1 MRRLATAC
9 AALVVAAALLA
20 CAGPAS
26 ASTSQESQLQDDPLL
41 VYRSPAQVAA
51 TLDEL
56 KALGVDRIRVTVL
69 WRLVAPDPAS
79 QAKPAGF
86 DGSNPEAYPGGT
98 WNRYDAIVRLAAER
112 GIAVHFNPTAP
123 APSWATG
130 NPARADLE
138 ETDEPSPAEFGA
150 FVTAVARRYDG
161 TYDPCAAD
169 RYCDPF
175 ALPGGGTN
183 RGALPR
189 VAFWS
194 LWNEPNQA
202 AWLSPQNDTTRAVAA
217 RIYRGLL
224 AAGWNALNATGHTPK
239 RDTILFG
246 ELAPK
251 GQSGAGVSDNVKPL
265 AFLRALYCVDTKFK
279 PLRGGAATA
288 LGCPTSNQKSAFRA
302 ANPALF
308 AASGLAHHPYALL
321 EPPARVS
328 SDKDFAVLADTPRL
342 LKTLD
347 GAVRAYGKKRKL
359 GVWLTEYGYQT
370 KPPDPFG
377 VPPSTQA
384 AYLNEAEYMAYR
396 SSRIRSWSQFLLV
409 DDGPIT
415 SEPVGSPRY
424 WGTFQTG
431 LIGLDGRHKPAY
443 DAYRLPIFVP
453 SPRSRSG
460 RFSVWGGVRPAS
472 NGKKQRVT
480 LQYRRRGSGAF
491 AKLRTVTTKNARGYV
506 QTKVKLRASGQLRLS
521 WNGSTSRVVSVTV
534 KR

>member
-1 MRRLATAC
+1 MRRLTTAC
-9 AALVVAAALLA
+9 ALLAVTLLA
-20 CAGPAS
+20 CAAPAS

-41 VYRSPAQVAA
+41 VYKSPAQVAS

-56 KALGVDRIRVTVL
+56 KSLGVDRIRVTVL
-69 WRLVAPDPAS
+69 WRLVAPDATS
-79 QAKPAGF
+79 QTKPAGF
-86 DGSNPEAYPGGT
+86 DGANPEAYPAGT
-98 WNRYDAIVRLAAER
+98 WNRYDTIVRLAAAR

-130 NPARADLE
+130 NPERTDLE
-138 ETDEPSPAEFGA
+138 ETYDPSPAEYGA
-150 FVTAVARRYDG
+150 FVTAVGRRYDG
-161 TYDPCAAD
+161 TYDPCAGD

-183 RGALPR
+183 RGPLPR

-202 AWLSPQNDTTRAVAA
+202 AWLSPQNDTTRAAAA

-224 AAGWNALNATGHTPK
+224 AAGWNGLAAAGHSPK

-265 AFLRALYCVDTKFK
+265 AFLRALYCLDANFK

-288 LGCPTSNQKSAFRA
+288 LGCPTSSQKTAFPA

-308 AASGLAHHPYALL
+308 SASGLAHHPYALL
-321 EPPARVS
+321 EPPSRVS

-342 LKTLD
+342 LRTLD
-347 GAVRAYGKKRKL
+347 GAQRAYGKKRKL

-396 SSRIRSWSQFLLV
+396 TSRIRSWSQFLLV

-415 SEPVGSPRY
+415 SQPVNSPLY

-431 LIGLDGRHKPAY
+431 LIGLDGEHKPAY
-443 DAYRLPIFVP
+443 AAYRLPIFVP

-460 RFSVWGGVRPAS
+460 RFTVWGGVRPAP

-480 LQYRRRGSGAF
+480 LQYRRGKKGSF
-491 AKLRTVTTKNARGYV
+491 KTLTRVKTKNARGYF
-506 QTKVKLRASGQLRLS
+506 TKTVRLPASGQLRFA
-521 WNGSTSRVVSVTV
+521 WNGTTSRAVTV